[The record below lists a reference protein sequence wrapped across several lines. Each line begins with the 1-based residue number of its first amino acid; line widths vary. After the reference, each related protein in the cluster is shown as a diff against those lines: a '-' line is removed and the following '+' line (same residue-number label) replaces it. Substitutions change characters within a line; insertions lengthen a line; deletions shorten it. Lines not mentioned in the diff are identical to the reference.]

1 LEDVV
6 RKEGLVIWRPTAL
19 FFKSALACAQSDVPE
34 HALRELERAVEE
46 FRALNIGSRRPWIL
60 AVFSD
65 ALLRSGR
72 LEEAE
77 VVMAEALT
85 SASSQRWCLPEVLRI
100 HASVFCAQRR
110 MDAAEATLTRA
121 IEVAHEI
128 GGLSWRLRAAI
139 DLARL
144 LLSRAQAKEARA
156 LLLPI
161 YTEFTEGFAT
171 RDLVAAAELIA
182 ACGGF
187 VDVPQ
192 RAR

>member
-1 LEDVV
+1 
-6 RKEGLVIWRPTAL
+6 
-19 FFKSALACAQSDVPE
+19 
-34 HALRELERAVEE
+34 
-46 FRALNIGSRRPWIL
+46 
-60 AVFSD
+60 
-65 ALLRSGR
+65 
-72 LEEAE
+72 
-77 VVMAEALT
+77 
-85 SASSQRWCLPEVLRI
+85 
-100 HASVFCAQRR
+100 
-110 MDAAEATLTRA
+110 
-121 IEVAHEI
+121 
-128 GGLSWRLRAAI
+128 
-139 DLARL
+139 